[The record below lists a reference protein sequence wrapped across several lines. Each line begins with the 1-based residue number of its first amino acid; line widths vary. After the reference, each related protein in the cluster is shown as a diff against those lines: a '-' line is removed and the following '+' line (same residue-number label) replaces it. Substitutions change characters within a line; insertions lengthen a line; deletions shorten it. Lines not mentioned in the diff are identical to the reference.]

1 MTRKSAAGYVYI
13 ALCTLI
19 FSTMEVML
27 KLPAVSGVFKPMQ
40 ITVER
45 FLVGG
50 VCLVPFAAAS
60 LKKRGVRLSRGELR
74 RLAVTGFLCV
84 PVSMVLYQLAIVYG
98 RAGTVAVLFSGNPVF
113 VTMLAFLILGEAIRW
128 NNILALALEICGI
141 VAIINPFSP
150 SAEISIPSV
159 VMAIVSAMVFAL
171 YGVLGKKLTV
181 RCGGIAV
188 TCGSFLFG
196 AAELLAFLL
205 LGYLAPVQSVYNSIG
220 LSMFC
225 AVPLLEGINL
235 TTLPYFLFI
244 CVVNSAAGYVCHMMG
259 MEKTSAATTSLVFF
273 FKPVLAPLF
282 ALAVLGEPITA
293 PMAIGI
299 AFFLAGSLCGIV
311 PKFIAEKRETEP
323 FLQPEIKE
331 ELKEELEEQA
341 EAEEIDVE

>member
-1 MTRKSAAGYVYI
+1 MPG
-13 ALCTLI
+13 
-19 FSTMEVML
+19 EHG
-27 KLPAVSGVFKPMQ
+27 AVSACHRLRQ
-40 ITVER
+40 
-45 FLVGG
+45 GG
-50 VCLVPFAAAS
+50 H
-60 LKKRGVRLSRGELR
+60 R
-74 RLAVTGFLCV
+74 
-84 PVSMVLYQLAIVYG
+84 G
-98 RAGTVAVLFSGNPVF
+98 RAVF
-113 VTMLAFLILGEAIRW
+113 PETRHRHDALAFLILGEAIRW

-141 VAIINPFSP
+141 KAAIINPFSP

-196 AAELLAFLL
+196 VLPELLAFLL
-205 LGYLAPVQSVYNSIG
+205 GHLAPVQSVEDSIG

-235 TTLPYFLFI
+235 TTLPYFLFHLRRH
-244 CVVNSAAGYVCHMMG
+244 SA
-259 MEKTSAATTSLVFF
+259 SAMFVRSWAWKSQRRHHQPGVF

-282 ALAVLGEPITA
+282 ALAVLREPITA

-311 PKFIAEKRETEP
+311 PKFIAER
-323 FLQPEIKE
+323 
-331 ELKEELEEQA
+331 A
-341 EAEEIDVE
+341 D